1 MSREYGKND
10 GQAARRFL
18 RYAMVSMLALSAAI
32 YLGIFCFADP
42 IVRIFNSEGNEELQR
57 IAVTGLKLYFTSVAF
72 VGYNLIL
79 STYFTSVER
88 ALPAHLTSLLR
99 GLLLIVPLA
108 FLMSAAWGMTGVW
121 LTFPVTELLTAVL
134 GAWLDRKGE
143 GKRP

>member
-1 MSREYGKND
+1 M
-10 GQAARRFL
+10 
-18 RYAMVSMLALSAAI
+18 
-32 YLGIFCFADP
+32 
-42 IVRIFNSEGNEELQR
+42 
-57 IAVTGLKLYFTSVAF
+57 TGLKLYFTSVAF